1 MVLSMRF
8 FKEFHGFFFEFNSLG
23 DYFKF
28 LLGRL
33 VGAIIGLG
41 ILALMAYFL
50 FLWADLMLNPDE
62 EDEPIKPMDELI
74 ANARIDAETFYG
86 EG

>member
-33 VGAIIGLG
+33 VGAILGTG
-41 ILALMAYFL
+41 ILF
-50 FLWADLMLNPDE
+50 
-62 EDEPIKPMDELI
+62 PMGCLLYL
-74 ANARIDAETFYG
+74 YG
-86 EG
+86 QTS